1 MKNKSPH
8 SFDLNGES
16 WDLVIKPKSG
26 WFNIPFVEI
35 FRYRYLILMFVKRDF
50 VTFYKQT
57 ILGPLWYIIQPL
69 VNSVIFTIIFGKVAK
84 IPTDG
89 IPPFLF
95 YMAGTVVWGY
105 FSTCLT
111 QTSNTFVTNQEI
123 FGKVYFPRMTVPI
136 SIVITGLFQF
146 LIQFVIFLGFLYFYW
161 YQGAEVYLT
170 TTVFALPLILIQM
183 GVLGLGVGILISSL
197 VTKYRDLTFA
207 MTFAVQ
213 IWMYITPVVYPLT
226 EVPERYRNLY
236 VLNPMVSIVETF
248 REAFLGVSSI
258 EPKHVVISVFVTLCI
273 FITGVIL
280 FSRIEKT
287 FMDTV

>member
-1 MKNKSPH
+1 
-8 SFDLNGES
+8 
-16 WDLVIKPKSG
+16 
-26 WFNIPFVEI
+26 
-35 FRYRYLILMFVKRDF
+35 
-50 VTFYKQT
+50 
-57 ILGPLWYIIQPL
+57 
-69 VNSVIFTIIFGKVAK
+69 
-84 IPTDG
+84 
-89 IPPFLF
+89 
-95 YMAGTVVWGY
+95 
-105 FSTCLT
+105 
-111 QTSNTFVTNQEI
+111 
-123 FGKVYFPRMTVPI
+123 MTVPI
-136 SIVITGLFQF
+136 SIVITSLFQF
-146 LIQFVIFLGFLYFYW
+146 LIQFVIFLGFLFFYW

-170 TTVFALPLILIQM
+170 MTVFALPLILIQM
-183 GVLGLGVGILISSL
+183 GILGLGVGILISSL

-207 MTFAVQ
+207 MTFGVQ

-273 FITGVIL
+273 FLTGVIL